1 MRTLRLAGFKKTG
14 ESYMKYKIGTRGS
27 RLALTQAEYVQAR
40 LAKEY
45 PEHEFEIRVIRT
57 KGDVVWDKPL
67 HEIGDKGVFVREIEE
82 KLLDGEVDIG
92 VHSMKDM
99 PSLPAHGLAFTK
111 SWKREDPR
119 DVLILREKKSLEELH
134 KGAVIGTGSRRREFQ
149 IKRLR
154 PDLQVVNI
162 RGNVD
167 TRLRKMEE
175 EKLDGIILAAAGLH
189 RLGMQDKITRYLEPE
204 EMIPAPAQGI
214 LALEIREGDKETA
227 RLLDALHDAQTADEM
242 RAERGFLQNIGGD
255 CHVPVGAVCTKT
267 GDNSL
272 RLSAMFGNESGS
284 RQAYVSVCGTDPEEI
299 AREAAFQI
307 RRRMAGLVSLVG
319 AGPGDPGLIT
329 VKGLEKIREADCI
342 IYDRLAAPQL
352 LGEAKPGCEKIY
364 VGKADRRH
372 TMKQEDIN
380 RLLVKKSM
388 EYEHTVRLKG
398 GDVYVFGRGGEEGLF
413 LKENGV
419 PFEIVPGVTSA
430 IAGLA
435 YAGIPITHRGTAL
448 GFHVVT
454 AHDKRDEL
462 ADIDFEAL
470 ARGKETCVF
479 LMGLGKLGEIAQ
491 RLLEAGMARDT
502 LAAVISCATTPAQR
516 TCVSDLEHI
525 AEEVKNAGLT
535 SPAVIVVGNV
545 VSLREHLN
553 FFEGRPL
560 SKKRYLIPKIGEKC
574 TRLKELLEAQGAAA
588 DEIQVGEITDSQR
601 TFTRVELETVDW
613 LVFTSKNGVEAFFKC
628 FAKSGLDMRS
638 LAGCRI
644 AAIGGRTAEALKNHG
659 LYADLVPD
667 AFHSDAL
674 SEALQQKLV
683 LPDKTDPKVWYL
695 KAGNADSHLK
705 QALEE
710 VCRFEE
716 IVVYENR
723 AVEPKTKDIL
733 PLPEY
738 DGIVFTCASSAERL
752 IGALGTEWG
761 KCRAYSIGPRTTA
774 RLKALGIEHVAE
786 AGENSYEGLVKMLL
800 QPDTFPPYTIKNKKP
815 DLPEKILVALQGAGE
830 KFNLD
835 QIILFGSRARGD
847 NFERSDIDLAL
858 HAKDAKQYYEIL
870 DYIEEIE
877 TLLIFDVVDMN
888 SSAFSR
894 DLCEEIKRDG
904 VLIYEKV

>member
-1 MRTLRLAGFKKTG
+1 
-14 ESYMKYKIGTRGS
+14 MKYKIGTRGS